1 MLNCSQREFSVL
13 LAKICA
19 LRVLLFWL
27 VLFSH
32 ATCAVILLAKR
43 HHDDEDDDDLCGSVA
58 EWLERWT
65 CDPQVAGSTPGRRI
79 AE

>member
-1 MLNCSQREFSVL
+1 
-13 LAKICA
+13 
-19 LRVLLFWL
+19 
-27 VLFSH
+27 
-32 ATCAVILLAKR
+32 
-43 HHDDEDDDDLCGSVA
+43 VA